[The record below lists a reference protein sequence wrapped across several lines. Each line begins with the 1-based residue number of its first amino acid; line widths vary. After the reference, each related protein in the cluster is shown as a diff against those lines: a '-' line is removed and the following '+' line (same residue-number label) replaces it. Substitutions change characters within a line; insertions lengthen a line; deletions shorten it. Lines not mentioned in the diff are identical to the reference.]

1 MVKVLATP
9 LSFRVKINVFGV
21 IEGTDLKIGPYTRK
35 FDHVDVDEYARKET
49 LIHRYRFYDRAKN
62 EVYLPRYDID
72 NFRTYLAGHGLSLEI
87 EEIPTVHGDPIHYH
101 MLPHI
106 DYNNDAQKA
115 VIEDIAR
122 IDPASPIRVVALNTG
137 WGKAL
142 PMSGLLYTP
151 SGFITMRE
159 AFVGMDIYT
168 PRMTVTKVVGVY
180 PQGRIGVWR
189 ITLSNGRSARCSKD
203 HLWKVRYTSDLLNRS
218 EVIEFKHI
226 ITHPEKYKIPARVGN
241 RVRWYPIKSIDYV
254 GVEECQCIEVEDAD
268 RLYMTDDFLV
278 THNTV
283 GTIWGCERRAVRTL
297 ITMSSRM
304 KQWEQEYQTF
314 TDIDPSDVFIVKG
327 KPTLEKLFSLAKHK
341 VTMPSVVIAST
352 PTMKL
357 YLEHGPGYSHLPHP
371 DNFCEI
377 MGFGVVATDE
387 YHEHFHSNFMHMLR
401 LNPEVFVTITA
412 TVTSTPKFTL
422 NIMNQ
427 LLPKH
432 LRIGE
437 GVFTKTTN
445 IVGVRYEGGGGYI
458 EDSIVRGPK
467 GYSQNK
473 LEKFFVKKGKKFFG
487 ELMVETVI
495 PLLNEYFFEIHR
507 EGEKLLILCN
517 TQELCHK
524 ISSILGEFFP
534 KYKRLV
540 FISGVDESLIPDYD
554 IIISTPG
561 SCGTGRDIKHL
572 RTTFSFIATQ
582 SEIYLLQHL
591 GRLRPPGKT
600 APEDPYYVYL
610 YFALLTK
617 HLQYERKRSDL
628 YRERGKTYVKR
639 KR

>member
-106 DYNNDAQKA
+106 GYNNDAQKA

-137 WGKAL
+137 WGK
-142 PMSGLLYTP
+142 
-151 SGFITMRE
+151 
-159 AFVGMDIYT
+159 
-168 PRMTVTKVVGVY
+168 
-180 PQGRIGVWR
+180 
-189 ITLSNGRSARCSKD
+189 
-203 HLWKVRYTSDLLNRS
+203 
-218 EVIEFKHI
+218 
-226 ITHPEKYKIPARVGN
+226 
-241 RVRWYPIKSIDYV
+241 
-254 GVEECQCIEVEDAD
+254 
-268 RLYMTDDFLV
+268 
-278 THNTV
+278 TV

-377 MGFGVVATDE
+377 MGFGAIATDE

-401 LNPEVFVTITA
+401 LNPEVFITITA

-422 NIMNQ
+422 NIMDQ

-487 ELMVETVI
+487 ELMEETVI

-540 FISGVDESLIPDYD
+540 FISGVDESLIPEYD